1 MDLELVN
8 KALNFSRR
16 RKKWLVLL
24 ALFGVSGYGAYR
36 VYNLPSVAMKRRRL
50 MKLVGALLAV
60 GEMVSDSS
68 EIISVVSRDLKQFL
82 QSDSGE
88 IPNSLKQISKI
99 ARSKEFSDSLT
110 RVSEAVTLGILRGYK
125 SHAGSDNE
133 LDGGGV
139 NTSFTDR
146 MMEKMLSNSGT
157 GFASVVVGSFARNF
171 VMGFYA
177 NEGSSTNQR
186 NVLQSGSNPPGL
198 PGWVNMVCD
207 DRCKELIGDCIQKF
221 VGTAVA
227 VFLDKTMDIN
237 TYDELFAGMTNP
249 KHQTDV
255 RDMLVY
261 ICNGAVETLV
271 KTSHQVLTGSNSNAS
286 SSSTCST
293 VDHCEN
299 ASETKDNCVTQEAYS
314 NQVKEDSS
322 FGSIQSS
329 GWVGMVS
336 STLAEPRNRK
346 FVFDVSGRVTFE
358 TLRSLVEFLLWKLS
372 DGLKRSVHVVHEDAV
387 NRGMQIVR
395 YVSAKS
401 SVIVTICLA
410 LYLHVMGGTRV
421 LMPA

>member
-1 MDLELVN
+1 MDLGLVN

-16 RKKWLVLL
+16 KKKWLVLL
-24 ALFGVSGYGAYR
+24 AVFGLSGYGAYR
-36 VYNLPSVAMKRRRL
+36 VFNLPSVAEKRRRL
-50 MKLVGALLAV
+50 TKLVGALIAV

-82 QSDSGE
+82 QSDTDE

-99 ARSKEFSDSLT
+99 AGSKEFSESLA
-110 RVSEAVTLGILRGYK
+110 RVSEAITLGILRGCR
-125 SHAGSDNE
+125 SHAESDNE
-133 LDGGGV
+133 LDGRGV

-157 GFASVVVGSFARNF
+157 GFASVVVGSFARNL

-177 NEGSSTNQR
+177 NGGSPNNQG
-186 NVLQSGSNPPGL
+186 NVLQCRSNPEDVPR
-198 PGWVNMVCD
+198 WVNVVCD
-207 DRCKELIGDCIQKF
+207 YRCKELIGDCIQRF

-227 VFLDKTMDIN
+227 VFLDKTMHIK

-261 ICNGAVETLV
+261 ICNGAVETIV
-271 KTSHQVLTGSNSNAS
+271 KTSHQVLTGSNSNAN

-293 VDHCEN
+293 VEHSEN
-299 ASETKDNCVTQEAYS
+299 ATATKDNCFKQEAYS

-322 FGSIQSS
+322 FGNIQSS
-329 GWVGMVS
+329 GWVGMS
-336 STLAEPRNRK
+336 STLALSRNRK
-346 FVFDVSGRVTFE
+346 FVSDVTGRVAFE
-358 TLRSLVEFLLWKLS
+358 TLTSLVEFLLWKLS
-372 DGLKRSVHVVHEDAV
+372 DGLKRSVHVAHKDAV
-387 NRGMQIVR
+387 ESGMQIVR
-395 YVSAKS
+395 YVGAKS

-421 LMPA
+421 MMPA